1 MNTSSLWNLRI
12 LFSIQHNREFDT
24 IRRPVNEESCK
35 HQTCDWRL
43 YRCYNALRETYP
55 IDPLF

>member
-35 HQTCDWRL
+35 SIKHVIGDS
-43 YRCYNALRETYP
+43 
-55 IDPLF
+55 IDVIMH